1 MWLWIA
7 LGVLAL
13 LLAALLLRDVL
24 TLAAGYIRQRL
35 RYRREAEERIA
46 YNRERARQRIGE
58 QRGHPAAD
66 PETAPG
72 QQARLTHMMETTEAL
87 FEKYGAEPLDINQRN
102 REMFGQRRTYMY
114 GGNYYRVDH
123 AVFDGVP
130 FMIFHSIDDPRYA
143 AVGVMEDVEAL
154 PLTLTD
160 EELDKEVRYL
170 FGLEPYPENYP
181 AWQAEKEHQH
191 V

>member
-13 LLAALLLRDVL
+13 LIAALLLRDAL
-24 TLAAGYIRQRL
+24 ALAAGYIRKRL
-35 RYRREAEERIA
+35 QYRREAEERIA

-58 QRGHPAAD
+58 QRGSPAPD
-66 PETAPG
+66 PDQEQPV
-72 QQARLTHMMETTEAL
+72 RLRQMMETAEAL
-87 FEKYGAEPLDINQRN
+87 FEKYGAEPLDINRRN
-102 REMFGQRRTYMY
+102 REMLGQRRTYLY
-114 GGNYYRVDH
+114 SGNYYRVDH
-123 AVFDGVP
+123 AVFDGIP
-130 FMIFHSIDDPRYA
+130 FMIFHCIDDPRYA